1 MSILRGARKRK
12 RLHKLFL
19 QLLPL
24 RRYIFKRPKNSTSQ
38 HHPAHNLYINGIAV
52 IIQSPLLSSLFR
64 EFLENTYCL
73 ENFVFYLR
81 VSSFIAHYDQ
91 RRHASTGPV
100 INDDALEDLHSKCN
114 MAYSNFS
121 SYNNNSKAFIAPLL
135 RAAPHGKLISK
146 NPSILHLLRYSKM
159 PLKIGAKLLGA

>member
-38 HHPAHNLYINGIAV
+38 HHPAHNLHINGIAI

-81 VSSFIAHYDQ
+81 VSSFIAHYDR
-91 RRHASTGPV
+91 RRHASTGPET
-100 INDDALEDLHSKCN
+100 NDDALEDLHSTCN
-114 MAYSNFS
+114 MACSNFS
-121 SYNNNSKAFIAPLL
+121 SYNNNNSKAFIAPLL

-146 NPSILHLLRYSKM
+146 NPSIPHLLR
-159 PLKIGAKLLGA
+159 